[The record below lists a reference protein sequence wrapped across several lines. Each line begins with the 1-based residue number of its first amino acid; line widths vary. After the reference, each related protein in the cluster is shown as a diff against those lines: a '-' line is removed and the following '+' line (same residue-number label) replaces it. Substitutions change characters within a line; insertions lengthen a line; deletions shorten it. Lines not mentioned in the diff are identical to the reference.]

1 MTEQLQGNKFSITDI
16 FQCLKLGLVMFKAN
30 TAVSVAYSSV
40 FALIGLVLLGAIGWI
55 GASPLAIPV
64 AGGFMLIGPILLS
77 GFFRI
82 ADSHINNEP
91 TSAAD
96 AFLALTRAPSQLWII
111 ALICTM
117 LFLVWI
123 TDAATL
129 YAFMVGDEN
138 LPYTLPSLIHFSKGV
153 IAFEFWASVMGS
165 VIAFIILSVSAF
177 SVPLLYQNRCNLVSA
192 ITNSVKTIFINFRA
206 SLIWGIMLSFLM
218 ILSILI
224 MPLFVITLPVLA
236 FASYELYKKVFPAG

>member
-1 MTEQLQGNKFSITDI
+1 
-16 FQCLKLGLVMFKAN
+16 MFKSN
-30 TAVSVAYSSV
+30 ISVSIAYSSI
-40 FALIGLVLLGAIGWI
+40 FAIIGLVLLAAIGWI
-55 GASPLAIPV
+55 GASPLALPV

-82 ADSHINNEP
+82 IDKHNDNEA
-91 TSAAD
+91 SSVSD
-96 AFLALTRAPSQLWII
+96 ALLALIRAPSQLWII

-117 LFLVWI
+117 LFLVWV

-129 YAFMVGDEN
+129 YAFMVGSQN
-138 LPYTLPSLIHFSKGV
+138 LPYALPSLIKVSKSV
-153 IAFEFWASVMGS
+153 IAFELWASVMGS

-177 SVPLLYQNRCNLVSA
+177 SVPLIYQNRCNLVSA
-192 ITNSVKTIFINFRA
+192 ISLSVKTVVGNFRA
-206 SLIWGIMLSFLM
+206 SIVWGITLSILM

-236 FASYELYKKVFPAG
+236 FASYELYRRVFPA